1 MKQIEL
7 YIDRQLCD
15 LGDPA
20 RFAVYLKRQFLNP
33 AELSKKDAQKSYTVT
48 LPATPRNNRI
58 FGHLNTEEV
67 AGKFSVLYDALLIV
81 GGVTVF
87 DGKFN
92 LSSITRTQYKG
103 NLGIPALKT
112 VKDIFGNLNM
122 NEAPEWNVTFK
133 DWFAN
138 VSKLNEETTPPCFFP
153 YVLYGL
159 VPKVPKKDGNYTAK
173 DMLDYTARLSLDDF
187 PPSVNCLKAISHIFN
202 GYKLGGKNLNIN
214 GTAFEDERLTSL
226 YVSYKNPA
234 DYYIPW
240 NYGKLADI
248 QIKGKWTNT
257 NLPHPRFDP
266 TEKGVTKEQQ
276 NQYAERSVNESD
288 NGDGYTF
295 YTTDLFNCTN
305 LISKYADK
313 KLDIT
318 DPGCNVV
325 YYEEIDANERNWT
338 HCSVRVPASG
348 YYKVKLRGAVFLPSY
363 STWRW
368 PESVTKINMI
378 SGGNGGT
385 QANMLKNRYELKLV
399 RDRGDGVFDLTDMQ
413 ADGTYTRNNFA
424 QGSQNDLLAP
434 CSYPQTIFPNNIT
447 NIENPDYKPNQILFV
462 DPAQNNNL
470 VVGLSWGRGNCS
482 QGKYDQSY
490 VERIYYPSPFEEDKI
505 ILYTDR
511 RIQIGEKTLTN
522 LQHFMNCRILAAK
535 SSRSWD
541 KDARNRPLSKVIID
555 NPHGYLEYRKTS
567 DAGGEWKISDNYI
580 INLKNSPQNYVRR
593 GYDINDN
600 YIPTQIGLEEDM
612 WSGNGE
618 VNAIVWFDRGERITL
633 VGSSDIGNV
642 RGGIDGNG
650 HFTYGWVHHELEF
663 DLQITPYRMDKDWC
677 KISEINNSYLGE
689 AMDWDDPNIP
699 KKYSFTGDEINL
711 SRFLPSDVKINDWLE
726 NFCKVFNLELKQID
740 QYNFELNTRPN
751 KDRHTSLIID
761 LDKRAHVNLGRQ
773 NEPLDLPAEFRIG
786 FNSDKDE
793 QGYIESCSFIEKENV
808 NAPKERDLTTGFD
821 GGGKFETGSISNQ
834 VVDQSSNFSY
844 NWYKEITINQE
855 KKESETKEGE
865 NAEDRKVSVP
875 IISDKEVWEGSESDY
890 AEMQKKDYV
899 AKAQRF
905 WYKRIGKD
913 SLFNL
918 KLANGKQ
925 IQVATTSGVF
935 PQPDQTQ
942 QTGRTQILDYKDK
955 RDSILRNYFVTLF
968 ADGNNSYTNIET
980 YLTPEEYTN
989 LGNSLV
995 RFNGDLYYVAEADG
1009 YDPLGKQKTKLKLLR
1024 KTL

>member
-67 AGKFSVLYDALLIV
+67 VGKFSALYDALLIV

-122 NEAPEWNVTFK
+122 NEAPEWNVNFE

-202 GYKLGGKNLNIN
+202 GYKLGGKNLNIS
-214 GTAFEDERLTSL
+214 GTAFEDERLASL

-248 QIKGKWTNT
+248 HIKGKWTNC
-257 NLPHPRFDP
+257 NYPPEVHDP
-266 TEKGVTKEQQ
+266 SQQPIEKQ
-276 NQYAERSVNESD
+276 NQYAERSVNESN

-325 YYEEIDANERNWT
+325 YYEETDANERNWT
-338 HCSVRVPASG
+338 HCSVRIPASG
-348 YYKVKLRGAVFLPSY
+348 YYRVKLCGEVYLPSY

-378 SGGNGGT
+378 SGGDGDT
-385 QANMLKNRYELKLV
+385 QANMDKNRYELKLV

-424 QGSQNDLLAP
+424 QGSQNDLVPP
-434 CSYPQTIFPNNIT
+434 CAYPQPFFPNGIT
-447 NIENPDYKPNQILFV
+447 DISNPEYKPNQILFV
-462 DPAQNNNL
+462 DPAQNNNI
-470 VVGLSWGRGNCS
+470 VVGLSWGRGNS
-482 QGKYDQSY
+482 NKQDYDKSY
-490 VERIYYPSPFEEDKI
+490 VDEKSIMVSGEE
-505 ILYTDR
+505 LHNTG
-511 RIQIGEKTLTN
+511 QN
-522 LQHFMNCRILAAK
+522 MNCRILAAK

-541 KDARNRPLSKVIID
+541 KDARDRPLSKVIID
-555 NPHGYLEYRKTS
+555 NPHGYLEYRKIS
-567 DAGGEWKISDNYI
+567 EASGEWKITDNYK
-580 INLKNSPQNYVRR
+580 INLINTPQNYIKRTYNSR
-593 GYDINDN
+593 TPYPISPSDEKHYKPYNWKG
-600 YIPTQIGLEEDM
+600 E
-612 WSGNGE
+612 GE
-618 VNAIVWFDRGERITL
+618 VNAIVWFDKGERITL

-642 RGGIDGNG
+642 KG
-650 HFTYGWVHHELEF
+650 HPHNSKDNYTYGWVHHELEF

-677 KISEINNSYLGE
+677 KISEINNSYIGE
-689 AMDWDDPNIP
+689 AMDWNDQNIP
-699 KKYSFTGDEINL
+699 AKYSFTENEINL

-751 KDRHTSLIID
+751 KDKHTSLIID

-942 QTGRTQILDYKDK
+942 QTGRAQILDYKDK

>member
-67 AGKFSVLYDALLIV
+67 AGKFSALYDALLIV

-122 NEAPEWNVTFK
+122 NEAPEWYVNFE

-202 GYKLGGKNLNIN
+202 GYKLGGKNLNIS

-248 QIKGKWTNT
+248 RIKGKWTNT
-257 NLPHPRFDP
+257 NIPHPRFDP
-266 TEKGVTKEQQ
+266 TDKDVTQEQQ
-276 NQYAERSVNESD
+276 NTFAERSVYESSND
-288 NGDGYTF
+288 NAYTF
-295 YTTDLFNCTN
+295 YTTDLLNSTN

-318 DPGCNVV
+318 DPGCNIA
-325 YYEEIDANERNWT
+325 YYEEKTDGRDWT
-338 HCSVRVPASG
+338 HCSIRIPASG
-348 YYKVKLRGAVFLPSY
+348 YYKVKLRGSVYLPSNK
-363 STWRW
+363 TWRYRDKF
-368 PESVTKINMI
+368 TKIVMI
-378 SGGNGGT
+378 SGGNGDT
-385 QANMLKNRYELKLV
+385 QANMNKNRFELKLV
-399 RDRGDGVFDLTDMQ
+399 RDRGDGVFDLMDMQ
-413 ADGTYTRNNFA
+413 ADATYSRDNFP
-424 QGSQNDLLAP
+424 QGSQNELAAP
-434 CSYPQTIFPNNIT
+434 CSYPQPNFPNNVT
-447 NIENPDYKPNQILFV
+447 NIKDPNYKPCQILFV

-470 VVGLSWGRGNCS
+470 VVGLSWGQGNS
-482 QGKYDQSY
+482 NKQDYDKSY
-490 VERIYYPSPFEEDKI
+490 VDENRIKVSGEV
-505 ILYTDR
+505 LYNTG
-511 RIQIGEKTLTN
+511 QK
-522 LQHFMNCRILAAK
+522 MKCRILAAK
-535 SSRSWD
+535 SSRSWN
-541 KDARNRPLSKVIID
+541 KDARDRPMSKVIIN
-555 NPHGYLEYRKTS
+555 NPDGYLEYTT
-567 DAGGEWKISDNYI
+567 GGENELVETPATRVANDNRPAEWRITNKYK

-600 YIPTQIGLEEDM
+600 YIPSFFIYEQDM
-612 WSGNGE
+612 WRGNGE
-618 VNAIVWFDRGERITL
+618 VNAIVWFDRGENITL

-642 RGGIDGNG
+642 DGGGLGFVNY
-650 HFTYGWVHHELEF
+650 TYGWVHHELEF

-689 AMDWDDPNIP
+689 AMDWNDQNIP
-699 KKYSFTGDEINL
+699 AKYSFTEEEINL

-942 QTGRTQILDYKDK
+942 QTGRAQILDYKDK

>member
-67 AGKFSVLYDALLIV
+67 AGKFSVLYEALLIV

-187 PPSVNCLKAISHIFN
+187 PPSVNCLKTISHIFN
-202 GYKLGGKNLNIN
+202 GYKLGGKSLNIS

-248 QIKGKWTNT
+248 HIKGKWTNG
-257 NLPHPRFDP
+257 NYPPDVLNPSQQPI
-266 TEKGVTKEQQ
+266 EKQ

-288 NGDGYTF
+288 NSDGYTF

-325 YYEEIDANERNWT
+325 YYEETDANGRDWT
-338 HCSVRVPASG
+338 HCSVRIPASG
-348 YYKVKLRGAVFLPSY
+348 YYRVKLYGEVYLPSY
-363 STWRW
+363 KTWRW

-378 SGGNGGT
+378 SGGNGRT
-385 QANMLKNRYELKLV
+385 QANMDKNRYELKLV

-424 QGSQNDLLAP
+424 QGSQNDLVPP
-434 CSYPQTIFPNNIT
+434 CAYPQPFFPNGIT
-447 NIENPDYKPNQILFV
+447 DISNPEYKPNQILFV
-462 DPAQNNNL
+462 DPAQNNSL
-470 VVGLSWGRGNCS
+470 VVGLSWGRGNCREKQYDRS
-482 QGKYDQSY
+482 FIDENKIAIDGK
-490 VERIYYPSPFEEDKI
+490 
-505 ILYTDR
+505 
-511 RIQIGEKTLTN
+511 IQYNTGLN
-522 LQHFMNCRILAAK
+522 MNCRILAAK

-541 KDARNRPLSKVIID
+541 KDARDRPLSKVIID

-567 DAGGEWKISDNYI
+567 ETGGEWKITDNYK
-580 INLKNSPQNYVRR
+580 INLINTPQNYIKRTYNSR
-593 GYDINDN
+593 TPYPISPSD
-600 YIPTQIGLEEDM
+600 EEHYKPYN
-612 WSGNGE
+612 WKGEGE

-633 VGSSDIGNV
+633 VGSSDMGNV
-642 RGGIDGNG
+642 NGTPPNSKG

-689 AMDWDDPNIP
+689 AMDWDDQNIP
-699 KKYSFTGDEINL
+699 PKYSFTEDQINL

-751 KDRHTSLIID
+751 KDKHTSLIID

-942 QTGRTQILDYKDK
+942 QTGRAQILDYKDK

>member
-67 AGKFSVLYDALLIV
+67 AGKFSALYDALLIV

-122 NEAPEWNVTFK
+122 NEAPEWYVNFE

-173 DMLDYTARLSLDDF
+173 DILDYTARLSLDDF
-187 PPSVNCLKAISHIFN
+187 PPSVNCLKAINHIFS
-202 GYKLGGKNLNIN
+202 GYKLRGKNLKIS

-248 QIKGKWTNT
+248 QIKGKWTNC
-257 NLPHPRFDP
+257 NYPPEVHDP
-266 TEKGVTKEQQ
+266 SKRPTEQQ

-288 NGDGYTF
+288 NGVGYTF

-325 YYEEIDANERNWT
+325 YYEETDANGRDWT
-338 HCSVRVPASG
+338 HCSLRIPASG
-348 YYKVKLRGAVFLPSY
+348 YYKVKLRGTVFLPSHT
-363 STWRW
+363 TWRW

-378 SGGNGGT
+378 SGGDGGT

-424 QGSQNDLLAP
+424 QGSQNALVPP
-434 CSYPQTIFPNNIT
+434 CAYPQPFFPNGIT
-447 NIENPDYKPNQILFV
+447 DISNPEYKPNQILFV
-462 DPAQNNNL
+462 DPAQNNNI
-470 VVGLSWGRGNCS
+470 VVGLSWGRGNS
-482 QGKYDQSY
+482 NEQDYDKSY
-490 VERIYYPSPFEEDKI
+490 VDEKRINVSGEELHNTGQK
-505 ILYTDR
+505 
-511 RIQIGEKTLTN
+511 
-522 LQHFMNCRILAAK
+522 MNCRILAAK

-541 KDARNRPLSKVIID
+541 KDARDRPLSKVIID
-555 NPHGYLEYRKTS
+555 NPHGYLEYRKIS
-567 DAGGEWKISDNYI
+567 ELGGEWKITDNYK
-580 INLKNSPQNYVRR
+580 INLKNSPE
-593 GYDINDN
+593 N
-600 YIPTQIGLEEDM
+600 YIRRLFNNDAPNKGDDRYYRPYS
-612 WSGNGE
+612 WKGDGE

-642 RGGIDGNG
+642 NG
-650 HFTYGWVHHELEF
+650 HPHNSSAHFTYGWVHHELDF
-663 DLQITPYRMDKDWC
+663 NLQITPYRMDKDWC

-751 KDRHTSLIID
+751 KDKHTSLIID

-808 NAPKERDLTTGFD
+808 NAPKERDLTSGFD

-844 NWYKEITINQE
+844 NWFKEITINQE